1 MWMDLYSI
9 SKATVLRQKKLT
21 TTKNTY
27 SNLIVWQVHLLND
40 DARGATVEAVISRMK
55 TVQSTM
61 TRNSTSG
68 NKDCLERASMRL
80 IAISA
85 TIPNVEDVS

>member
-1 MWMDLYSI
+1 MCSRL
-9 SKATVLRQKKLT
+9 
-21 TTKNTY
+21 
-27 SNLIVWQVHLLND
+27 QVHLLND

-61 TRNSTSG
+61 TRSSSDSHDKAG
-68 NKDCLERASMRL
+68 MRL

>member
-1 MWMDLYSI
+1 M
-9 SKATVLRQKKLT
+9 
-21 TTKNTY
+21 
-27 SNLIVWQVHLLND
+27 LND

-61 TRNSTSG
+61 TRNSTSR
-68 NKDCLERASMRL
+68 NKDSLERVSMRL